1 MLEIPKIKIAKNP
14 KSCYIS
20 WHWLTSVIA
29 QNLALESCSQMWG
42 EKIKDTRK
50 SNGSNEQF
58 EGNVDK
64 HSRILNNLKFSMK
77 LLAFSC
83 LMWLYSKPGN
93 ICSKVT
99 QKGKTCSRLLE
110 TLKTLNPRFDP
121 FDSKVELWAPPLSI
135 PHRSFEFQWCRLRS
149 ASSSW

>member
-1 MLEIPKIKIAKNP
+1 MLETGQKLKLLKIQKKLL
-14 KSCYIS
+14 
-20 WHWLTSVIA
+20 HLLT
-29 QNLALESCSQMWG
+29 LANIGHSSKLSFRELLANVG

-110 TLKTLNPRFDP
+110 TLKVALNPRFDP
-121 FDSKVELWAPPLSI
+121 FDSKVEL
-135 PHRSFEFQWCRLRS
+135 
-149 ASSSW
+149 